1 MFFQETLG
9 NNFRECGWEDGA
21 STVARLRGTRNLN
34 GRHNRVKLHAH
45 QTQEV
50 CEGGGGFTGA
60 RRPWDGDGVGVGL
73 GWLGVVH
80 TVPKIRQIFVKILGN
95 LFLFLMRGVEEV
107 PPVFLQLI
115 TNSLVC

>member
-50 CEGGGGFTGA
+50 GEGGGGFTGA
-60 RRPWDGDGVGVGL
+60 KRPWDGDGVGCGTWGWVGAVP
-73 GWLGVVH
+73 GVVGCGTH
-80 TVPKIRQIFVKILGN
+80 CSKNQTNFCENSRKFIFVFN
-95 LFLFLMRGVEEV
+95 AR
-107 PPVFLQLI
+107 
-115 TNSLVC
+115 S